1 MGKKS
6 PAPPPPPD
14 YAAAAQAQGAANLD
28 AARLTARLSNPNIST
43 PLGGQRVTFGRNV
56 FDQAGYEKAMA
67 DYQKQLDAYNQ
78 AKAGGL
84 QTGPG
89 VVDDYNLG
97 DLYGGG
103 GLYGGFKGGGY
114 GAAPVAP
121 TKEQFTTLTDKDTPY
136 IEQYLTPEAQKTLE
150 AQQRVELALAGLGEQ
165 GIGIAQKA
173 LGQPFQPNLPGIQL
187 NVAQPRNVTYD
198 VGKTPDVNLNPD
210 LFQYGRAGVN
220 VTPGQIAQGPD
231 LMSMGRAGTVAGD
244 KFGLAQGGVDLPKL
258 QMALD
263 LQGIGNIAY
272 APQAEQLQR
281 QLDVSNLAQMPV
293 NAGTTAQG
301 AIMSRLAPQ
310 LQQERSQ
317 LQTQLV
323 NQGIPPGSEA
333 YRVAMTQQNQREND
347 LLNQAAVQG
356 INPDMAA
363 RAQGLGEQQTLGSFA
378 NQAANQVFQN
388 RLAQQQ
394 AQNQAQQQAFGQRVQ
409 SGEFGNAAQLAYF
422 GAGLQN
428 QDAANR
434 AIAQNFNQALESQR
448 MANAALSQNQQ
459 AALQQ
464 QAAANA
470 AQQLGFGQ
478 QMDFNAARN
487 AAIAANQQTG
497 LSQQQAMNAAQNQAY
512 NQALQN
518 AQFGNAAQNQAYN
531 QALQNA
537 QFFNTA
543 QQQSLAQQLALRNQP
558 LNEIAAL
565 MSGSQVQMPQFQG
578 YTGAN
583 VAAAPVFNAATA
595 QDAAAMQR
603 YGIQANQA
611 ANNMS
616 GLFGLAGA
624 VAGAPAGGFLSG
636 LFRSDRRLKSNIE
649 RVGTHRLGIG
659 IYEYDIDGRRERGVM
674 ADEVETV
681 MPNAVVTG
689 DDGYKRVNYRM
700 L

>member
-6 PAPPPPPD
+6 PAPPPAPD
-14 YAAAAQAQGAANLD
+14 YTGAAVAQGQANLD

-43 PLGGQRVTFGRNV
+43 PLGGQRVTFGRSV
-56 FDQAGYEKAMA
+56 FDQTGYEKAMS

-78 AKAGGL
+78 AKEGGL
-84 QTGPG
+84 QRGPG
-89 VVDDYNLG
+89 AGLADSGGNDLGLG
-97 DLYGGG
+97 DFYGGG
-103 GLYGGFKGGGY
+103 GLYGGGLYGGLQGGY
-114 GAAPVAP
+114 TGAAPVAP
-121 TKEQFTTLTDKDTPY
+121 TKEQFTKMTDLDTPFV
-136 IEQYLTPEAQKTLE
+136 EQYLTPEAQKTLE

-165 GIGIAQKA
+165 GIGIAQNA
-173 LGQPFQPNLPGIQL
+173 LRQPFQPNLPGIQL
-187 NVAQPRNVTYD
+187 NVGQPR
-198 VGKTPDVNLNPD
+198 DVNYNPD

-220 VTPGQIAQGPD
+220 VTPGQIAQAPD

-244 KFGLAQGGVDLPKL
+244 KFGLAQGGVNLPQL

-263 LQGIGNIAY
+263 TSGLGEIAY
-272 APQAEQLQR
+272 APETERLQR
-281 QLDVSNLAQMPV
+281 RLDTSNLAQMPV
-293 NAGTTAQG
+293 NAGMSAQS
-301 AIMSRLAPQ
+301 AILSRLSPQ

-333 YRVAMTQQNQREND
+333 YRTAMQQQAQREND
-347 LLNQAAVQG
+347 LLTQASVQG
-356 INPDMAA
+356 INLDLAA
-363 RAQGLGEQQTLGSFA
+363 RQQGLGEQQTLGSFA
-378 NQAANQVFQN
+378 NQAANQIFQN

-409 SGEFGNAAQLAYF
+409 SGEFGNAAQMAYF

-434 AIAQNFNQALESQR
+434 AIAQNFNQAMQSQA
-448 MANAALSQNQQ
+448 MANAALGQNQG

-464 QAAANA
+464 QQAANA

-478 QMDFNAARN
+478 QMDLNAARN

-497 LSQQQAMNAAQNQAY
+497 LTQQQAFNQA
-512 NQALQN
+512 QL
-518 AQFGNAAQNQAYN
+518 QAYN

-543 QQQSLAQQLALRNQP
+543 QGQSLAQQLQLRNQP

-583 VAAAPVFNAATA
+583 VGAAPVFGAA
-595 QDAAAMQR
+595 
-603 YGIQANQA
+603 QA
-611 ANNMS
+611 AGDFAQRNYQNQVGAYNAKMG
-616 GLFGLAGA
+616 GLYNLLGSAAGA
-624 VAGAPAGGFLSG
+624 AFGQGGMFG
-636 LFRSDRRLKSNIE
+636 
-649 RVGTHRLGIG
+649 G
-659 IYEYDIDGRRERGVM
+659 
-674 ADEVETV
+674 
-681 MPNAVVTG
+681 
-689 DDGYKRVNYRM
+689 
-700 L
+700 

>member
-1 MGKKS
+1 
-6 PAPPPPPD
+6 
-14 YAAAAQAQGAANLD
+14 
-28 AARLTARLSNPNIST
+28 
-43 PLGGQRVTFGRNV
+43 
-56 FDQAGYEKAMA
+56 
-67 DYQKQLDAYNQ
+67 
-78 AKAGGL
+78 
-84 QTGPG
+84 
-89 VVDDYNLG
+89 
-97 DLYGGG
+97 
-103 GLYGGFKGGGY
+103 
-114 GAAPVAP
+114 
-121 TKEQFTTLTDKDTPY
+121 
-136 IEQYLTPEAQKTLE
+136 
-150 AQQRVELALAGLGEQ
+150 
-165 GIGIAQKA
+165 
-173 LGQPFQPNLPGIQL
+173 
-187 NVAQPRNVTYD
+187 
-198 VGKTPDVNLNPD
+198 VNYNPD

-220 VTPGQIAQGPD
+220 VTPGQIAQAPD
-231 LMSMGRAGTVAGD
+231 LMAMGQAGTVAGD
-244 KFGLAQGGVDLPKL
+244 KFGLAQGGVNMPQL

-263 LQGIGNIAY
+263 TSGLGNIAY
-272 APQAEQLQR
+272 APETERLQR
-281 QLDVSNLAQMPV
+281 RLDTRNLAEMPV
-293 NAGTTAQG
+293 NAGMTAQG
-301 AIMSRLAPQ
+301 AILSRLSPQ

-356 INPDMAA
+356 INLDMAA

-378 NQAANQVFQN
+378 NTAANQIFQN

-409 SGEFGNAAQLAYF
+409 AGEFGNAAQMAYF

-434 AIAQNFNQALESQR
+434 AIAQNFNQALQSQQ
-448 MANAALSQNQQ
+448 MANAALGQNQG

-464 QAAANA
+464 MNAANA

-478 QMDFNAARN
+478 QMDLNAARN

-497 LSQQQAMNAAQNQAY
+497 LTQQQA
-512 NQALQN
+512 
-518 AQFGNAAQNQAYN
+518 FNAAQNQAYN

-543 QQQSLAQQLALRNQP
+543 QGQSLAQQLALRNQP
-558 LNEIAAL
+558 INEIAAL

-636 LFRSDRRLKSNIE
+636 LFKSDRRLKSNIE

-659 IYEYDIDGRRERGVM
+659 IYEYDIEGRRERGVM

-681 MPNAVVTG
+681 LPSAVMTG
-689 DDGYKRVNYRM
+689 DDGYKRVNYRA

>member
-6 PAPPPPPD
+6 PSPPPAPD
-14 YAAAAQAQGAANLD
+14 YTGAAVAQGQANLD

-43 PLGGQRVTFGRNV
+43 PLGGQRVTFGRSV
-56 FDQAGYEKAMA
+56 FDQTGYEKAMS

-84 QTGPG
+84 ERPPG
-89 VVDDYNLG
+89 GAGLADSGGNDLGLG
-97 DLYGGG
+97 DFYGGG
-103 GLYGGFKGGGY
+103 GLYGNLRQGGLGT
-114 GAAPVAP
+114 APVAP
-121 TKEQFTTLTDKDTPY
+121 TKEQFTKMTDLDTPFV
-136 IEQYLTPEAQKTLE
+136 EQYLTPEAQKTLE

-173 LGQPFQPNLPGIQL
+173 LGQPFTPNLPGIQL
-187 NVAQPRNVTYD
+187 NV
-198 VGKTPDVNLNPD
+198 GKTPDVNYNPD

-244 KFGLAQGGVDLPKL
+244 KFGLAQGGVNLPQL

-263 LQGIGNIAY
+263 TSGLGEIAY
-272 APQAEQLQR
+272 APETERLQR
-281 QLDVSNLAQMPV
+281 RLDTSNLAQMPV
-293 NAGTTAQG
+293 NAGMSAQS
-301 AIMSRLAPQ
+301 AILSRLSPQ

-333 YRVAMTQQNQREND
+333 YRTAMQQQAQREND
-347 LLNQAAVQG
+347 LLTQASVQG
-356 INPDMAA
+356 INLDLAA
-363 RAQGLGEQQTLGSFA
+363 RQQGLGEQQTLGSFA
-378 NQAANQVFQN
+378 NQAANQIFQN

-409 SGEFGNAAQLAYF
+409 SGEFGNAAQMAYF

-434 AIAQNFNQALESQR
+434 AIAQNFNQALQSQA
-448 MANAALSQNQQ
+448 MANAALGQNQG

-464 QAAANA
+464 QQAANA

-478 QMDFNAARN
+478 QMDLNAARN

-497 LSQQQAMNAAQNQAY
+497 LTQQQAFNQA
-512 NQALQN
+512 QL
-518 AQFGNAAQNQAYN
+518 QAYN

-543 QQQSLAQQLALRNQP
+543 QGQSLAQQLQLRNQP

-583 VAAAPVFNAATA
+583 VAAAPVFGAAQA
-595 QDAAAMQR
+595 QGNYAQNLYNQQMAA
-603 YGIQANQA
+603 Y
-611 ANNMS
+611 NNKMS
-616 GLFGLAGA
+616 GLYDLAGT
-624 VAGAPAGGFLSG
+624 GAKLMV
-636 LFRSDRRLKSNIE
+636 SDRRLKSNIE
-649 RVGTHRLGIG
+649 RVGTHPLGIG
-659 IYEYDIDGRRERGVM
+659 IYEYEIAGRRERGVM
-674 ADEVETV
+674 ADEVQSVKPE
-681 MPNAVVTG
+681 AVHTHES
-689 DDGYKRVNYRM
+689 GYKMVNYGM

>member
-6 PAPPPPPD
+6 PSPPPAPD
-14 YAAAAQAQGAANLD
+14 YTGAAVAQGQANLD

-56 FDQAGYEKAMA
+56 FDQTGYDKAMA

-78 AKAGGL
+78 GQAGNL
-84 QTGPG
+84 QRGPG
-89 VVDDYNLG
+89 AGLADSGGNDLGLG

-103 GLYGGFKGGGY
+103 GLYGGGLYGGLQGGY
-114 GAAPVAP
+114 TGVAPVAP
-121 TKEQFTTLTDKDTPY
+121 TKEQFTKMTDLDTPFV
-136 IEQYLTPEAQKTLE
+136 EQYLTPEAQKTLE

-165 GIGIAQKA
+165 GIGIAQNA
-173 LGQPFQPNLPGIQL
+173 LRQPFQPNLPGIQL
-187 NVAQPRNVTYD
+187 NVGQTR
-198 VGKTPDVNLNPD
+198 DVNYNPD
-210 LFQYGRAGVN
+210 LFQYGRAGVD
-220 VTPGQIAQGPD
+220 VTPGQIAQAPD

-244 KFGLAQGGVDLPKL
+244 KFGLARGGVDLPKL

-263 LQGIGNIAY
+263 LQGIGDIAY
-272 APQAEQLQR
+272 APQTEQLQR
-281 QLDVSNLAQMPV
+281 RLDTSNLAAMPV
-293 NAGTTAQG
+293 NAGMSAQTA
-301 AIMSRLAPQ
+301 ILSRLSPQ

-333 YRVAMTQQNQREND
+333 YRTAMQQQAQREND
-347 LLNQAAVQG
+347 LLTQASVQG
-356 INPDMAA
+356 INLDLAA
-363 RAQGLGEQQTLGSFA
+363 RQQGLGEQQTLGSFA
-378 NQAANQVFQN
+378 NQAANQIFQN

-409 SGEFGNAAQLAYF
+409 SGEFGNAAQMAYF

-434 AIAQNFNQALESQR
+434 AIAQNFNQALQSQA
-448 MANAALSQNQQ
+448 MANAALGQNQG

-464 QAAANA
+464 QQAANA

-478 QMDFNAARN
+478 QMDLNAARN

-497 LSQQQAMNAAQNQAY
+497 LTQQQA
-512 NQALQN
+512 
-518 AQFGNAAQNQAYN
+518 FNAAQNQAYN

-543 QQQSLAQQLALRNQP
+543 QGQSLAQQLQLRNQP

-583 VAAAPVFNAATA
+583 VAAAPIFGATQA
-595 QDAAAMQR
+595 QGDFAQR
-603 YGIQANQA
+603 NYQNQLA
-611 ANNMS
+611 GYNNQMG
-616 GLFGLAGA
+616 GLFGLGGALLGAAGN
-624 VAGAPAGGFLSG
+624 AGGLMNV
-636 LFRSDRRLKSNIE
+636 FRSDRRLKSNIV
-649 RVGTHRLGIG
+649 RIGTHPLGIG
-659 IYEYDIDGRRERGVM
+659 IYEYDIDGMRQRGVM

-681 MPNAVVTG
+681 MPEAVLMG
-689 DDGYKRVNYRM
+689 ADGYKRVNYGM